1 MECDRLYLETGAENA
16 RTPGGCRQKTVP
28 PHRPRGLP
36 LPSFSW
42 YTARVPKHLIHQ
54 ISTIKFFNIE
64 AKKPHNNRVKITDLR
79 HKREESSVSEQIKV
93 LIVDDHPLFR
103 QGLKDLLDTVPI
115 MDVIGEAAD
124 GEVAIEIVYEDIP
137 DVILMDINL
146 PTINGLQVTRKIKLQ
161 FPNVKVVMITGYD
174 DAEQVFHALRVG
186 ASAYCPKDIMPEALI
201 NIIQAVT
208 EGKYAVGE
216 KIMSYDELMAW
227 IEQKIGRFSGPLVS
241 DNDELF
247 VPLSPREMEIL
258 EHVTK
263 GLSNKE
269 IAYKLG
275 ISHQTV
281 KNHMTA
287 ILRKLRVDDRTQA
300 AVYALRH
307 GWVRLEGTH

>member
-1 MECDRLYLETGAENA
+1 
-16 RTPGGCRQKTVP
+16 
-28 PHRPRGLP
+28 
-36 LPSFSW
+36 
-42 YTARVPKHLIHQ
+42 
-54 ISTIKFFNIE
+54 
-64 AKKPHNNRVKITDLR
+64 
-79 HKREESSVSEQIKV
+79 VSEKIKV
-93 LIVDDHPLFR
+93 FIVDDHPLFR
-103 QGLKDLLDTVPI
+103 QGLKDLLDTDPI
-115 MDVIGEAAD
+115 MDVVGEAAD
-124 GEVAIEIVYEDIP
+124 GEVAVESVFDIKP

-146 PTINGLQVTRKIKLQ
+146 PTINGLQVTRKIKTQ
-161 FPNVKVVMITGYD
+161 FPDVKVIMITGYD

-186 ASAYCPKDIMPEALI
+186 ASAYCPKDVTPESLTS
-201 NIIQAVT
+201 IIQAVM

-216 KIMSYDELMAW
+216 KIMAYDELLAW
-227 IEQKIGRFSGPLVS
+227 LEQKIGRFGGPLVS
-241 DNDELF
+241 DTDELF